1 MVVSSIVYLEN
12 YLEGEV
18 KEDEEEEVKMKKKKR
33 K

>member
-18 KEDEEEEVKMKKKKR
+18 NEDEEKELKMKKKK
-33 K
+33 